1 MQRVEKCVVHDG
13 KVIFARLTRFRLHS
27 RHQHNAFVPLRRLG
41 DATTTRVKFPFAGH
55 GRNLHSR
62 E

>member
-1 MQRVEKCVVHDG
+1 MQRVEKCVVYDG
-13 KVIFARLTRFRLHS
+13 KVVFSLLTRFCLHS
-27 RHQHNAFVPLRRLG
+27 RHQHTPVPLRRLG
-41 DATTTRVKFPFAGH
+41 DATTTRVKSPFAGH